1 MGRSR
6 GPGVALAWVQTYGA
20 GVPPSPPTPRLVCVH
35 PWAVSVKEG
44 FFLKLLFKLEVQSGA
59 GAGRAAKE
67 PRQRCWSPVLQLL
80 SFSFSVWL
88 EEKKR
93 QIAFCSL
100 PGTVC
105 SVLHLKCE

>member
-59 GAGRAAKE
+59 GAGRGAKE

-80 SFSFSVWL
+80 SFSFFIFRL
-88 EEKKR
+88 
-93 QIAFCSL
+93 A
-100 PGTVC
+100 
-105 SVLHLKCE
+105 